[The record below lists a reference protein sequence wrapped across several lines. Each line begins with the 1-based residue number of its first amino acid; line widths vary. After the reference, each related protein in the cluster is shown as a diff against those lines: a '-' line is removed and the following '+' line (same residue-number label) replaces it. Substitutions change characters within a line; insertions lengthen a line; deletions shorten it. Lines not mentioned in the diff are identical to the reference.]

1 MVGMAG
7 VFLALGC
14 MRWVGVVDEELVW
27 KYFGRSDGGTALATS
42 SSFILADHPGRLR
55 GIAIR
60 YEIIPNAYQP
70 NDGDEI
76 LR

>member
-1 MVGMAG
+1 M
-7 VFLALGC
+7 
-14 MRWVGVVDEELVW
+14 VDEELVR
-27 KYFGRSDGGTALATS
+27 KYFGRSDGGTALATIS
-42 SSFILADHPGRLR
+42 SLIFADHPGRLR

-60 YEIIPNAYQP
+60 YEIIPKAYQP